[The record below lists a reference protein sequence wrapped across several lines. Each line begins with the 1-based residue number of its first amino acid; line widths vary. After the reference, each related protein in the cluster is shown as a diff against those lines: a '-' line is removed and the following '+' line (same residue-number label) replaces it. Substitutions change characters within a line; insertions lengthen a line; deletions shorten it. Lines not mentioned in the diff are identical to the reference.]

1 MSQIG
6 SFDYKVRHATTWTLT
21 EYEIDGREPTKDF
34 IRWHENK
41 TRYPLQVPT
50 VPTSGTGK

>member
-41 TRYPLQVPT
+41 TRHPPQVPGNEL
-50 VPTSGTGK
+50 PPSN